1 VDSGALSSASS
12 PSGDSLDAAAPG
24 APVRV
29 GVALTS
35 GLSRGQLD
43 DFCVALGAATGLEIE
58 AVGVWYYH
66 RLLEAMDVG
75 HVDVA
80 WLPPILAATAMI
92 RGLGVPFALPVRGGV
107 TSYSTALF
115 ARQDSSIRDV
125 RDLSGARAAW
135 VDRQSASGYLLI
147 RAHLRGLGIDLE
159 RAIAADRFTGS
170 HEEVAQA
177 VLDGSADVG
186 ASYLHLDAL
195 AERPV
200 RAAWGDAPVRVLAHA
215 GPIPADVI
223 ARSRRLDDKAQR
235 RIEQALVSAHSP
247 RLREAS
253 RVLLGA
259 EGFALPRP
267 GHLDAVAAL
276 LPRLDEHA
284 IPHSVGWPRR

>member
-1 VDSGALSSASS
+1 VALAS
-12 PSGDSLDAAAPG
+12 

-43 DFCVALGAATGLEIE
+43 EFCAALAAATGLEVE

-80 WLPPILAATAMI
+80 WLPPILAANAMI
-92 RGLGVPFALPVRGGV
+92 RGLAVPFALPVRGGV

-115 ARQDSSIRDV
+115 VREDSPLRELS
-125 RDLSGARAAW
+125 DLAGVSAAW

-147 RAHLRGLGIDLE
+147 RAHLRMLGVDLE
-159 RAIAADRFTGS
+159 RVIAADRFMGS
-170 HEEVAQA
+170 HEEV
-177 VLDGSADVG
+177 
-186 ASYLHLDAL
+186 
-195 AERPV
+195 
-200 RAAWGDAPVRVLAHA
+200 
-215 GPIPADVI
+215 DVI

-235 RIEQALVSAHSP
+235 RIEGALVGGQSP
-247 RLREAS
+247 RLRDAS

-276 LPRLDEHA
+276 LPSLDEHA
-284 IPHSVGWPRR
+284 IPRNVSWPRS

>member
-1 VDSGALSSASS
+1 MVK
-12 PSGDSLDAAAPG
+12 
-24 APVRV
+24 V

-35 GLSRGQLD
+35 ELSRGQLD
-43 DFCVALGAATGLEIE
+43 EFCVALAAVTGLDVQP
-58 AVGVWYYH
+58 VGVWYYH

-92 RGLGVPFALPVRGGV
+92 RGVALPFALPVRGGV

-115 ARQDSSIRDV
+115 TRHDAVFHTVDELVSV
-125 RDLSGARAAW
+125 RAAW
-135 VDRQSASGYLLI
+135 VDRQSAAGYLLI
-147 RAHLRGLGIDLE
+147 RAHLRELGVDLE

-186 ASYLHLDAL
+186 ASYLYLDPDND
-195 AERPV
+195 RPL
-200 RAAWGDAPVRVLAHA
+200 RAAWGDAQVRVLAHA

-235 RIEQALVSAHSP
+235 RIESALVSGQSP
-247 RLREAS
+247 RLRDSA
-253 RVLLGA
+253 RVLFGA

-267 GHLDAVAAL
+267 GHLDTVAAL
-276 LPRLDEHA
+276 LPRLEGHA
-284 IPHSVGWPRR
+284 TPRPASGQHD

>member
-1 VDSGALSSASS
+1 
-12 PSGDSLDAAAPG
+12 
-24 APVRV
+24 
-29 GVALTS
+29 VALTS

-43 DFCVALGAATGLEIE
+43 EFCAALAAATGLPVEP
-58 AVGVWYYH
+58 VGVWYYH

-80 WLPPILAATAMI
+80 WLPPILAANAMI
-92 RGLGVPFALPVRGGV
+92 RGLAVPFALPVRGGV

-115 ARQDSSIRDV
+115 AREDSPIHDV
-125 RDLSGARAAW
+125 RDLVGARAAW

-147 RAHLRGLGIDLE
+147 RAHLRAIGVDLE
-159 RAIAADRFTGS
+159 RAIVADRFTGS

-177 VLDGSADVG
+177 VIDGSADVG
-186 ASYLHLDAL
+186 ASFVHLDPADD
-195 AERPV
+195 RPL
-200 RAAWGDAPVRVLAHA
+200 RAAWGDARVRVLAHA

-223 ARSRRLDDKAQR
+223 ARSRRLDDRSQR
-235 RIEQALVSAHSP
+235 RIEHALVAGLSP
-247 RLREAS
+247 RLRDAS

-276 LPRLDEHA
+276 LPRLDDHA
-284 IPHSVGWPRR
+284 LPRSLSWPRG

>member
-1 VDSGALSSASS
+1 M
-12 PSGDSLDAAAPG
+12 
-24 APVRV
+24 
-29 GVALTS
+29 ALTS

-43 DFCVALGAATGLEIE
+43 EFCAALAAATGLEVE

-92 RGLGVPFALPVRGGV
+92 RGLAVPFALPVRGGV

-115 ARQDSSIRDV
+115 TREDSAL
-125 RDLSGARAAW
+125 RDLQDLVGVRAAW

-147 RAHLRGLGIDLE
+147 RAHLRSLGVDLE
-159 RAIAADRFTGS
+159 HAVGADRFTGS

-177 VLDGSADVG
+177 VMDGSADVG
-186 ASYLHLDAL
+186 ASYVHLD
-195 AERPV
+195 PV
-200 RAAWGDAPVRVLAHA
+200 DDHPLRAAWRDARVRVLAHA

-235 RIEQALVSAHSP
+235 RIERALVGAQSP
-247 RLREAS
+247 RLRDAS

-284 IPHSVGWPRR
+284 IPRALSWPRG

>member
-1 VDSGALSSASS
+1 
-12 PSGDSLDAAAPG
+12 
-24 APVRV
+24 
-29 GVALTS
+29 VALTS
-35 GLSRGQLD
+35 GLSRAKLD
-43 DFCVALGAATGLEIE
+43 EFCAALAAATGLDVV

-75 HVDVA
+75 DVDVA

-92 RGLGVPFALPVRGGV
+92 RGLAVPFALPVRGGV

-115 ARQDSSIRDV
+115 TRDDSPYRELPDV
-125 RDLSGARAAW
+125 VGVRAAW

-147 RAHLRGLGIDLE
+147 RAHLRLLGLDLE
-159 RAIAADRFTGS
+159 RAVSADRFTGS

-177 VLDGSADVG
+177 VLDGSVDVG
-186 ASYLHLDAL
+186 ASYVHLDPTDD
-195 AERPV
+195 RPL
-200 RAAWGDAPVRVLAHA
+200 RAAWGDARVRVLAHA

-235 RIEQALVSAHSP
+235 TMERALVSGQSP
-247 RLREAS
+247 RLRDAS

-276 LPRLDEHA
+276 LPALDEHA
-284 IPHSVGWPRR
+284 IPRGLNLPKL

>member
-1 VDSGALSSASS
+1 V
-12 PSGDSLDAAAPG
+12 
-24 APVRV
+24 VRV

-43 DFCVALGAATGLEIE
+43 EFCGALAAATGLAVE

-80 WLPPILAATAMI
+80 WLPPILAANAMI
-92 RGLGVPFALPVRGGV
+92 RGLAVPFALPVRGGV

-115 ARQDSSIRDV
+115 TRDDSPF
-125 RDLSGARAAW
+125 RDLRDLTGIRAAW

-147 RAHLRGLGIDLE
+147 RAHLRALGVDLE
-159 RAIAADRFTGS
+159 RAVAADRFTGS

-186 ASYLHLDAL
+186 ASFVHLDPNDD
-195 AERPV
+195 RPL
-200 RAAWGDAPVRVLAHA
+200 RAAWGDARVRVLAHA

-223 ARSRRLDDKAQR
+223 ARSRRLDDRAQR
-235 RIEQALVSAHSP
+235 RIEHALVAGQSP
-247 RLREAS
+247 RLRDAS

-276 LPRLDEHA
+276 LPRLDDHA
-284 IPHSVGWPRR
+284 IPRSATWPRG

>member
-1 VDSGALSSASS
+1 
-12 PSGDSLDAAAPG
+12 
-24 APVRV
+24 
-29 GVALTS
+29 VALTS

-43 DFCVALGAATGLEIE
+43 EFCGALGAATGLRVE

-92 RGLGVPFALPVRGGV
+92 RGLAVPFALPVRGGV

-115 ARQDSSIRDV
+115 TREGSRLRGV
-125 RDLSGARAAW
+125 EDLAGVRAAW

-147 RAHLRGLGIDLE
+147 RARLRELGVDLE
-159 RAIAADRFTGS
+159 RAVSADRFTGS

-186 ASYLHLDAL
+186 ASYVHLDPADD
-195 AERPV
+195 RPL
-200 RAAWGDAPVRVLAHA
+200 RAAWGDARVRVLAHA

-223 ARSRRLDDKAQR
+223 ARSRRLDDRAQR
-235 RIEQALVSAHSP
+235 RIEHALVTGQSP
-247 RLREAS
+247 RLRDAS

-259 EGFALPRP
+259 DGFALTRP

-276 LPRLDEHA
+276 LPRLDDHA
-284 IPHSVGWPRR
+284 LPRALSWPRGQG

>member
-1 VDSGALSSASS
+1 
-12 PSGDSLDAAAPG
+12 
-24 APVRV
+24 
-29 GVALTS
+29 VALTS

-43 DFCVALGAATGLEIE
+43 EFCTALAAATGLQVE

-92 RGLGVPFALPVRGGV
+92 RGLAVPFALPVRGGV

-115 ARQDSSIRDV
+115 ARHDSRFRDV
-125 RDLSGARAAW
+125 RDLVGVRAAW

-147 RAHLRGLGIDLE
+147 RAHLRTLGVDLD
-159 RAIAADRFTGS
+159 RAIGAERFTGS
-170 HEEVAQA
+170 HGEVAQA

-186 ASYLHLDAL
+186 ASYVHLDPADD
-195 AERPV
+195 RPL
-200 RAAWGDAPVRVLAHA
+200 RAAWGDAAVRVLTHA

-235 RIEQALVSAHSP
+235 RIERALVSGQSP
-247 RLREAS
+247 RLRDAS

-259 EGFALPRP
+259 DGFALTRP

-276 LPRLDEHA
+276 LPRLDDHA
-284 IPHSVGWPRR
+284 LPRAASWPRG

>member
-1 VDSGALSSASS
+1 LA
-12 PSGDSLDAAAPG
+12 
-24 APVRV
+24 
-29 GVALTS
+29 
-35 GLSRGQLD
+35 
-43 DFCVALGAATGLEIE
+43 AATGLDVV

-75 HVDVA
+75 DVDVA

-92 RGLGVPFALPVRGGV
+92 RGLAVPFALPIRGGV

-115 ARQDSSIRDV
+115 TREDSPHRELPDV
-125 RDLSGARAAW
+125 VGARAAW

-147 RAHLRGLGIDLE
+147 RAHLRLLGVDLV
-159 RAIAADRFTGS
+159 RSVSVDRFMGS
-170 HEEVAQA
+170 HEEVAKA

-186 ASYLHLDAL
+186 ASYVHLDPADD
-195 AERPV
+195 RPL
-200 RAAWGDAPVRVLAHA
+200 RAAWGDARVRVLAHA

-235 RIEQALVSAHSP
+235 IIERALVSAHSP
-247 RLREAS
+247 RLRDAS

-276 LPRLDEHA
+276 LPNLDEHA
-284 IPHSVGWPRR
+284 IPRALALPRL

>member
-1 VDSGALSSASS
+1 M
-12 PSGDSLDAAAPG
+12 
-24 APVRV
+24 
-29 GVALTS
+29 ALTS

-43 DFCVALGAATGLEIE
+43 EFCGALAAATGLSVEP
-58 AVGVWYYH
+58 VGVWYYH

-92 RGLGVPFALPVRGGV
+92 RGLAVPFALPVRGGV

-115 ARQDSSIRDV
+115 ARHDSRYRDV
-125 RDLSGARAAW
+125 RDLVGVRAAW

-147 RAHLRGLGIDLE
+147 RAHLRALDVDLD
-159 RAIAADRFTGS
+159 RAVGADRFTGS

-177 VLDGSADVG
+177 VLEGSADVG
-186 ASYLHLDAL
+186 ASYVHLDPADD
-195 AERPV
+195 RPL
-200 RAAWGDAPVRVLAHA
+200 RAAWGDAPVRVLAYA

-235 RIEQALVSAHSP
+235 RIERALVSGQSP
-247 RLREAS
+247 RLRDAS

-259 EGFALPRP
+259 DGFALTRP

-284 IPHSVGWPRR
+284 LPRATSWPRG

>member
-1 VDSGALSSASS
+1 
-12 PSGDSLDAAAPG
+12 
-24 APVRV
+24 VRV

-43 DFCVALGAATGLEIE
+43 EFCAALGAATGMAVE

-92 RGLGVPFALPVRGGV
+92 RGLAVPFALPVRGGV

-115 ARQDSSIRDV
+115 TRDDSPL
-125 RDLSGARAAW
+125 RDLRDLVGVRAAW

-147 RAHLRGLGIDLE
+147 RAHLRALGVDLD
-159 RAIAADRFTGS
+159 RAVAADRFTGS
-170 HEEVAQA
+170 HDEVAQA
-177 VLDGSADVG
+177 VLEGSAEVG
-186 ASYLHLDAL
+186 ASFVHLDPNDD
-195 AERPV
+195 RPL
-200 RAAWGDAPVRVLAHA
+200 RAAWGDARVRVLAHA

-223 ARSRRLDDKAQR
+223 ARSRRLDDRAQR
-235 RIEQALVSAHSP
+235 RIEHALVGGLSP
-247 RLREAS
+247 RLRDAS

-284 IPHSVGWPRR
+284 IPRAVSWPRG